1 MRNIWNYMHRTYLFE
16 QEELVPDNFI
26 KKVLPLLPEER
37 RKKALRYH
45 NRVDRN
51 NCVLTYLILKIALKD
66 CFQIKDFTVQYGRYG
81 KPFLKEYPN
90 IFFSISH
97 CKCGCVVAVAD
108 ELVGIDIQNIIPFS
122 WDVAERVC
130 CLEELGVLKQ
140 STHKDREF
148 IRMWTMKESF
158 LKMTGEGI
166 FGDLK
171 SINTLEMDWIEVEE
185 RESNIIAICSQAK

>member
-1 MRNIWNYMHRTYLFE
+1 MWNIWKDMYRIYLFE
-16 QEELVPDNFI
+16 QEELVPDDFI
-26 KKVLPLLPEER
+26 KKALSLLPEER
-37 RKKALRYH
+37 RKKALRYR
-45 NRVDRN
+45 NRIDQN
-51 NCVLTYLILKIALKD
+51 NCVLTYFMLKIALKE
-66 CFQIKDFTVQYGRYG
+66 CFQIIDFTIQYGQYG

-97 CKCGCVVAVAD
+97 CKCGCVVVVAD
-108 ELVGIDIQNIIPFS
+108 ELVGIDIQNIVPFS
-122 WDVAERVC
+122 WYAAERVC
-130 CLEELGVLKQ
+130 CIEELGVLKQ

-171 SINTLEMDWIEVEE
+171 SINTLEMDGIEVEE
-185 RESNIIAICSQAK
+185 MEKNIISICMKT

>member
-1 MRNIWNYMHRTYLFE
+1 MYRIYLFE
-16 QEELVPDNFI
+16 QEELVLDDFI
-26 KKVLPLLPEER
+26 KKALPLLPEER

-45 NRVDRN
+45 NLVDRN
-51 NCVLTYLILKIALKD
+51 NCVLTYLMLKVALKE

-97 CKCGCVVAVAD
+97 CKCGCVVVVAD
-108 ELVGIDIQNIIPFS
+108 ELVGIDIQNIVPFS

-130 CLEELGVLKQ
+130 CLEELGVLKK
-140 STHKDREF
+140 STYKDREF

-171 SINTLEMDWIEVEE
+171 SINTLEMDGIEVEE
-185 RESNIIAICSQAK
+185 RGKNIVSICSQAKTIV

>member
-1 MRNIWNYMHRTYLFE
+1 MYRTYLFE

-37 RKKALRYH
+37 RKKALRYR
-45 NRVDRN
+45 NCIDRN
-51 NCVLTYLILKIALKD
+51 NNVLTYLMLKIALKE
-66 CFQIKDFTVQYGRYG
+66 CYQITDFTIQYGRYG
-81 KPFLKEYPN
+81 KPFLKEFPN
-90 IFFSISH
+90 VFFSISH
-97 CKCGCVVAVAD
+97 CKCGCVVVVAD
-108 ELVGIDIQNIIPFS
+108 ELIGVDIQNIVPFS

-130 CLEELGVLKQ
+130 CSKEIDILKQ
-140 STHKDREF
+140 STQREREF

-166 FGDLK
+166 SGNLK

-185 RESNIIAICSQAK
+185 RENIIISICSQAK